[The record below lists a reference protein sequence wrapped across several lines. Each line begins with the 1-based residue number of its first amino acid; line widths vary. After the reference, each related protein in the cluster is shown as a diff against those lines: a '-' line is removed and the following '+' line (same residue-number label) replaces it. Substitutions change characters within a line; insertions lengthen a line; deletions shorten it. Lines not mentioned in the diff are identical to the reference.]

1 MMEIELTLT
10 GQVSALHEWVGGTSP
25 WRVAYVA
32 LSTCVCVCVCVLS
45 HWAHEAV
52 DEVPDLISLKCSPHR
67 SLAWYPASADSICL
81 FIVFILPR
89 AVHEQRPETP
99 GVHRAQINSG
109 SPEVL
114 TFGLDQEFHFG
125 SMMSHSNSIC
135 SIFVHLP

>member
-52 DEVPDLISLKCSPHR
+52 HEVPDL
-67 SLAWYPASADSICL
+67 
-81 FIVFILPR
+81 LP
-89 AVHEQRPETP
+89 
-99 GVHRAQINSG
+99 
-109 SPEVL
+109 
-114 TFGLDQEFHFG
+114 
-125 SMMSHSNSIC
+125 SN
-135 SIFVHLP
+135 VHLIGPSALLAPNAHFTSRGA